1 MLKTDKIIVVEGR
14 YDKIKLSSLIDAVI
28 IETEG
33 FSIFK
38 DKEKQKLLRKLAENK
53 EIVVLTDSDSAGFV
67 IRNFIG
73 NIVPHNKIINAYIPD
88 VYGKEKRKA
97 VSSKEGKLGVEGVS
111 ADIIREALAKAGVVC
126 RDSGEEKRR
135 DVTKNDFY
143 FDGLTGSDGSKEK
156 RLALLKY
163 LDLPERLTTNA
174 MLDIINSYMTYD
186 DYKTAINSL

>member
-126 RDSGEEKRR
+126 RDSGEEKR
-135 DVTKNDFY
+135 
-143 FDGLTGSDGSKEK
+143 
-156 RLALLKY
+156 LALLKY

>member
-111 ADIIREALAKAGVVC
+111 ADIIREA
-126 RDSGEEKRR
+126 
-135 DVTKNDFY
+135 
-143 FDGLTGSDGSKEK
+143 
-156 RLALLKY
+156 
-163 LDLPERLTTNA
+163 
-174 MLDIINSYMTYD
+174 
-186 DYKTAINSL
+186 

>member
-88 VYGKEKRKA
+88 VYGKEKRQ
-97 VSSKEGKLGVEGVS
+97 
-111 ADIIREALAKAGVVC
+111 I
-126 RDSGEEKRR
+126 
-135 DVTKNDFY
+135 
-143 FDGLTGSDGSKEK
+143 
-156 RLALLKY
+156 
-163 LDLPERLTTNA
+163 
-174 MLDIINSYMTYD
+174 
-186 DYKTAINSL
+186 